1 MAVFEYIAKDAGG
14 SEFSGVYTDVENTS
28 DLRQELSK
36 MGYSLVKAQRHKG
49 AGPRRSGRVKRA
61 DVVAFAFEFAG
72 MYAAGLSIIR
82 CLETLEEQSEKGALR
97 AVLKDIREHVETG
110 SSLREAFEPHAATF
124 SEFFL
129 GMVDAGEKG
138 GRLGETLQMAAD
150 YLEKQAEL
158 RNKVRS
164 AFAYPIVVC
173 VMCCLIVGALV
184 IFVIPVF
191 QKLYDQLHVALP
203 GPTLMLILVSE
214 LVRHYWMYTV
224 PACGFL
230 FFAGRKIYRMPGVRA
245 FIDALKLRLPVFGK
259 LNRMVVV
266 SRFIRTFSMMA
277 QAGVTVVEAIE
288 LAKRVADN
296 HVMVKVAEDLQEEIL
311 VGNSLAQPMARH
323 AIFPPMIIQLTAAGE
338 EAGILPE
345 MLGKGVQFL
354 DSHIDR
360 AIKSLLT
367 KIEPVLSVFMGAI
380 VGSIL
385 MGVYL
390 PMFDY
395 MGHVK

>member
-1 MAVFEYIAKDAGG
+1 MAVFEYIARDSAG
-14 SEFSGVYTDVENTS
+14 SEFTGVYTDVENAK

-36 MGYSLVKAQRHKG
+36 MGYSLVKAQRHKASG
-49 AGPRRSGRVKRA
+49 QRRSGRVKRA

-72 MYAAGLSIIR
+72 MYTAGLSIIR
-82 CLETLEEQSEKGALR
+82 CLETLEEQSEKGVLK
-97 AVLKDIREHVETG
+97 AVLKDVREHVETG
-110 SSLREAFEPHAATF
+110 SSLREAFERHRDTF

-129 GMVDAGEKG
+129 GMVEAGERG

-164 AFAYPIVVC
+164 AFAYPIVVG

-191 QKLYDQLHVALP
+191 QKLYSQLHVPLP

-214 LVRHYWMYTV
+214 VVRHYWMFAVPIGGGLFFTVRKLCRV
-224 PACGFL
+224 PA
-230 FFAGRKIYRMPGVRA
+230 VRA
-245 FIDALKLRLPVFGK
+245 ALDAFKLKMPVFGK
-259 LNRMVVV
+259 LNRMVTV

-296 HVMVKVAEDLQEEIL
+296 HVMVKVAEDLQEEII
-311 VGNSLAQPMARH
+311 VGNSLSAPMAKH
-323 AIFPPMIIQLTAAGE
+323 AIFPPMIVQLTAAGE

-345 MLGKGVQFL
+345 MLGKGVEFL

-360 AIKSLLT
+360 TIQSLLT
-367 KIEPVLSVFMGAI
+367 KIEPVLSVLMGAI